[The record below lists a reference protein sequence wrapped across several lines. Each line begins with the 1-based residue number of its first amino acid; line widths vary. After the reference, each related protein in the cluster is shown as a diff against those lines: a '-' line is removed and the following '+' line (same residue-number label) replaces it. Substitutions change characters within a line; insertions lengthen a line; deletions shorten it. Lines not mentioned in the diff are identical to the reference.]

1 MSYKAIYET
10 VSVLRAG
17 FASIGLGSQLPKKLR
32 QEDGEFKVYLDYT
45 VKSCLEN
52 KGAFFIQPD
61 QVCDKID
68 CRKCLFVTYRVVSLW
83 CFLLS

>member
-10 VSVLRAG
+10 VPVLRAG

-45 VKSCLEN
+45 VKSCFEN
-52 KGAFFIQPD
+52 KGACFIQPD
-61 QVCDKID
+61 QICDKID
-68 CRKCLFVTYRVVSLW
+68 CRKCLFVTYKVVSLW